1 MRQLMLSFLLILAV
15 VFSTQASGI
24 KAAYNNAE
32 INATADANTKAQLD
46 NAKGL
51 ATLRMNLEN
60 AIANTPKLAI
70 SKRLALK
77 SMLNKVKKAEK
88 TNSDMNGLLMTIG
101 IILMIVGL
109 VLIVLGIIISAGSG
123 FAYGYSGGGSLLIL
137 GLILWLIGKF
147 VDL

>member
-1 MRQLMLSFLLILAV
+1 MKHLMLSLLLILTV
-15 VFSTQASGI
+15 VFGTQASGI
-24 KAAYNNAE
+24 KTAYNNAE

-60 AIANTPKLAI
+60 AIAKTPKLAI

-88 TNSDMNGLLMTIG
+88 TNTDLNSLLMTIG
-101 IILMIVGL
+101 IILIIVGL
-109 VLIVLGIIISAGSG
+109 VLIVLGVVLGTG
-123 FAYGYSGGGSLLIL
+123 KFGYGYGGGGSLLVL
-137 GLILWLIGKF
+137 GLILYLVGKF